1 MSVTKTPGRFPWAEG
16 LLLCLFL
23 TLVSLLGRPFIYGVD
38 NNVFH
43 IPIVQHAYDWPQFR
57 QDSFYQSLR
66 GYTSSVWLVLGL
78 LGPRAATPE
87 AFLLIHAAIRFLTFL
102 SLYGLARALEV
113 PRAVS
118 ALALII
124 FTASPLAYGSS
135 RVGMQDLL
143 DDSLTHTSLI
153 WPLIFAS
160 LTLLVRGRPVLAIGL
175 NGALFCFNAFVAV
188 WHGVALLVASLTSA
202 RLSTPPQGPGSF
214 VRSWIVGLGLALV
227 LASPVLV
234 WILRSTSIAEPS
246 FDYAAYLRSYW
257 PYHFFITASAPK
269 DLAALVA
276 TLLMSLVA
284 LVRLREG
291 RRVLLA
297 AWLGYL
303 GLFAFGVVL
312 PEISHSRT
320 LLNLHL
326 LRIDGVL
333 QILGLLG
340 ASLVVARGVLA
351 QDAPV
356 RRLAALGAGVF
367 LVLGGKFVVATLV
380 ILTCLLIL
388 DRRQRL
394 DGAEARTPASRG
406 VGPGL
411 VSGRGA
417 LVVGLSGLLL
427 VGQASL
433 LRMEAAR
440 DPRLASL
447 ELERQLAD
455 FIRIHTQT
463 QALVL
468 SLPSARPPPDI
479 ELSELQLGA
488 QRRLWVDW
496 KRGAAVMWR
505 TDYFHE
511 WRGRMDE
518 VAGLQ
523 SAAEVEAYACAHGIT
538 HLVENRARLAPGYRA
553 RLVYA
558 NARYVVLDLAD
569 VCAPGVHARLL
580 GGTAAEVR

>member
-23 TLVSLLGRPFIYGVD
+23 TLVSLLGRPFLYGVD

-66 GYTSSVWLVLGL
+66 GYTSGVWFVLGL

-87 AFLLIHAAIRFLTFL
+87 AFLLIHALIRLLTFL
-102 SLYGLARALEV
+102 ALYGLVRALEV
-113 PRAVS
+113 PRSAS
-118 ALALII
+118 ALALLI
-124 FTASPLAYGSS
+124 FAASPLAYGSS

-160 LTLLVRGRPVLAIGL
+160 LTLVVRGRAVLGIGL
-175 NGALFCFNAFVAV
+175 NGALFCINAFVAV
-188 WHGVALLVASLTSA
+188 WHGFALLLASLASA
-202 RLSTPPQGPGSF
+202 RLSAPPQPPGRF
-214 VRSWIVGLGLALV
+214 VRTWLLGIGLALV
-227 LASPVLV
+227 AASPVLV
-234 WILRSTSIAEPS
+234 WIVRSTSIAEPD

-276 TLLMSLVA
+276 MLVMSAVA
-284 LVRLREG
+284 LVQLREP

-297 AWLGYL
+297 AWVGYL
-303 GLFAFGVVL
+303 LLFALGVVL
-312 PEISHSRT
+312 PSVSHSRT

-340 ASLVVARGVLA
+340 ACLVVARGVLA
-351 QDAPV
+351 AGAPG
-356 RRLAALGAGVF
+356 RRLAALAAGGF
-367 LVLGGKFVVATLV
+367 LVLGGKFVVATLA
-380 ILTCLLIL
+380 ILTILLIL
-388 DRRQRL
+388 DRRPRL
-394 DGAEARTPASRG
+394 AAGAGPAAARTGAARG
-406 VGPGL
+406 LAG
-411 VSGRGA
+411 GRGA
-417 LVVGLSGLLL
+417 IVVGLGGLLL

-433 LRMEAAR
+433 LRLEAAH

-447 ELERQLAD
+447 ALERQLAD
-455 FIRIHTQT
+455 FIRVHTPPE
-463 QALVL
+463 AVLL

-488 QRRLWVDW
+488 ERRLWVDW

-505 TDYFHE
+505 TDFYRE
-511 WRGRMDE
+511 WHGRMVE
-518 VAGLQ
+518 VAGLD
-523 SAAEVEAYACAHGIT
+523 SPEKVEAYACAHGLGYVI
-538 HLVENRARLAPGYRA
+538 ENRERIRPGYRA
-553 RLVYA
+553 RVIFA
-558 NARYVVLDLAD
+558 NARYVVLDLAA
-569 VCAPGVHARLL
+569 VCAPGP
-580 GGTAAEVR
+580 GVRS